1 MGELTTTTSEVRL
14 GGGAMFDRIAR
25 RYDLMNRLLS
35 FGLDKRWRRHLLD
48 ALGDVRPG
56 DAVLDVATGTAD
68 VALAIAKRHPES
80 TVVGLDP
87 SEGML
92 AVGREKVDRVGL
104 SARIR
109 LVAGTGEALP
119 FGDAEFAAT
128 TIAFGIR
135 NVPDRLAA
143 LREFARVTRAGGHVV
158 ILELSEPRQGLL
170 APFARF
176 HVHRVVP
183 WLGSVLSGAREY
195 RYLQESIAAFP
206 PPDAFAALMKQ
217 AGLEP
222 VSVRRETLGTA
233 HLYVGRVPAEPP
245 RLLK

>member
-68 VALAIAKRHPES
+68 VALAIAKRHPEAHR
-80 TVVGLDP
+80 GRPRPLR
-87 SEGML
+87 GHAR
-92 AVGREKVDRVGL
+92 AVGRAQGRSRRPVTRGCGWWP
-104 SARIR
+104 A
-109 LVAGTGEALP
+109 TGEALP

-135 NVPDRLAA
+135 NVPDRLASA
-143 LREFARVTRAGGHVV
+143 AR
-158 ILELSEPRQGLL
+158 S
-170 APFARF
+170 
-176 HVHRVVP
+176 
-183 WLGSVLSGAREY
+183 S
-195 RYLQESIAAFP
+195 
-206 PPDAFAALMKQ
+206 
-217 AGLEP
+217 
-222 VSVRRETLGTA
+222 
-233 HLYVGRVPAEPP
+233 PA
-245 RLLK
+245 